1 MKLVKVIVTQDDID
15 NSTPGTETCPLHSAI
30 SRVLDGKIKVGYKHI
45 RQDGYI
51 IGSLRDEQG
60 DFAWKFDHLDP
71 VGRKLELAP
80 FVFNLMVEESA
91 KVKTP

>member
-15 NSTPGTETCPLHSAI
+15 NSTPGSETCALHSALT
-30 SRVLDGKIKVGYKHI
+30 RVLDGKIKVGYLLVK
-45 RQDGYI
+45 QDNQV
-51 IGSLRDEQG
+51 IGRLREEQG